1 MSQTRLL
8 PSQDRVKLLE
18 STVLTG
24 VESKMERRITNL
36 EKQLDRKVQ
45 RTVNKAQKSTQD
57 EIDNM
62 KEYAEKNYDGS
73 GWRMPFFFLM
83 IIVLGVAI
91 MGYRHYR
98 YLIKSHLL

>member
-1 MSQTRLL
+1 MQ
-8 PSQDRVKLLE
+8 
-18 STVLTG
+18 
-24 VESKMERRITNL
+24 
-36 EKQLDRKVQ
+36 
-45 RTVNKAQKSTQD
+45 AQKSTQD

-62 KEYAEKNYDGS
+62 KEYAEKISDNS

-83 IIVLGVAI
+83 LVVIGVGI